1 MMEPHPHAK
10 ARPGLLSAI
19 LTFRRD
25 NGGVALVEFAF
36 ILPIMLA
43 MYFTTAELVNA
54 HRANRKMTI
63 LARSLSDL
71 TTQSI
76 DISNATRDLIFS
88 ASASTMY
95 PFTGTPK
102 MRLSSIRISDAGKAW
117 VDWSEGNGLPALAR
131 CSEPAI
137 PAALRIPKSSVI
149 LAEVE
154 YSYTPMVGYTITGP
168 INMSE
173 QLMMRPRL
181 SDYITRNAAAPAPCL

>member
-1 MMEPHPHAK
+1 MRSLQP
-10 ARPGLLSAI
+10 ARQPRPFLNRI
-19 LTFRRD
+19 LKFRRD
-25 NGGVALVEFAF
+25 NRGIAMVEFAF

-88 ASASTMY
+88 ASASTLF

-102 MRLSSIRISDAGKAW
+102 MRISSIRMDALGTAY
-117 VDWSEGNGLPALAR
+117 VDWSEGSNMVALAR
-131 CSEPAI
+131 CFKPTNV
-137 PAALRIPKSSVI
+137 PAALRIPNSALI

-154 YSYTPMVGYTITGP
+154 YSYSPMVGYGITGP
-168 INMSE
+168 INMQE
-173 QLMMRPRL
+173 QLYMRPRL
-181 SDYITRNAAAPAPCL
+181 SDYITRNGAASPPCP